1 MDCFPRPTLPL
12 QRFVRYEIQIGGPEK
27 NHTAGDED
35 HLSIE
40 SRDVIFRIEAYPGRE
55 SAVKHPDSDELQSTG
70 DWQSGSRKGE
80 EHFPNQL
87 PSGRSLEV
95 GRSHVGSVIEVE

>member
-12 QRFVRYEIQIGGPEK
+12 QRFVRYVIQVGSPEK

-40 SRDVIFRIEAYPGRE
+40 SRDVILCIEAYPGRE
-55 SAVKHPDSDELQSTG
+55 DAVKHPASDELQSTG
-70 DWQSGSRKGE
+70 GWQSRSRKGE
-80 EHFPNQL
+80 SHFPNQL
-87 PSGRSLEV
+87 PSGRSLKV
-95 GRSHVGSVIEVE
+95 GRSHVGSVVGVE